1 MANLGQARASGG
13 DSLKDSGGEKVSG
26 TVMYRHPLAHAQD
39 KAMYYRDKNGVYHD
53 LDDIA
58 RQDHNRDAGTMA
70 YPQTTFDQ
78 CHVHDGG
85 LLGLRCLQTGLAFLL
100 FGPA

>member
-39 KAMYYRDKNGVYHD
+39 KAMYYRDKN
-53 LDDIA
+53 
-58 RQDHNRDAGTMA
+58 
-70 YPQTTFDQ
+70 
-78 CHVHDGG
+78 
-85 LLGLRCLQTGLAFLL
+85 
-100 FGPA
+100 